1 MAPLLA
7 RLGIGRSGFGF
18 GKKSGGAPPTF
29 AVSPSTSSVNEGSSV
44 TFTVTTSN
52 VSDGTTLYW
61 SLNTVSGTINS
72 SDFTGAAVTGSFSIS
87 SNTGSVALTL
97 ANDTTTEGSESFQL
111 QVRTGS
117 TSGTIVATSST
128 VTIGD
133 TSTNPILADS
143 VVNPYLELALPYG
156 STYINTNGLGSY
168 RYWRYQTGA
177 NLSHFPRASR
187 LILRNTSNSDTT
199 ITTFTGDNCS
209 DGGTIPGDGTAYDYD
224 FGSATNI
231 KDTAIYSVYADSDRT
246 ASSFLYGSTNNS
258 TWTLLGSGRTSN
270 TPLGGSV
277 SCGVIYSNMTYFTDY
292 SNIIKGSG
300 ESKKA
305 KISGQG
311 STVSTAQS
319 KYYGRSLSLD
329 GSNYV
334 DITGTLFS
342 QSSWTFEAWLYK
354 NSSSG
359 MDLLNI
365 GGNNCSWYFANNSI
379 SCDGNGIGRVNYS
392 SGTGITIPTSTWF
405 HFVQVNNNGSYK
417 VYIDGVGYNAS
428 STGSGIPS
436 GTVSLGNS
444 RSDNNTKWNGYI
456 QDLRLYD
463 GIVKYTAN
471 FTVPSSMFAS

>member
-1 MAPLLA
+1 MSPIISRTGFSL
-7 RLGIGRSGFGF
+7 GFGRRR
-18 GKKSGGAPPTF
+18 GGGTA
-29 AVSPSTSSVNEGSSV
+29 AVSV
-44 TFTVTTSN
+44 
-52 VSDGTTLYW
+52 
-61 SLNTVSGTINS
+61 
-72 SDFTGAAVTGSFSIS
+72 
-87 SNTGSVALTL
+87 
-97 ANDTTTEGSESFQL
+97 
-111 QVRTGS
+111 
-117 TSGTIVATSST
+117 
-128 VTIGD
+128 
-133 TSTNPILADS
+133 ILADS

-156 STYINTNGLGSY
+156 STYIDTNGLGSY
-168 RYWRYQTGA
+168 RYWRYQTGSTA
-177 NLSHFPRASR
+177 SHFPRASR

-199 ITTFTGDNCS
+199 ITTFAGDNCGDS
-209 DGGTIPGDGTAYDYD
+209 GTIPGDGTVYDYD

-231 KDTAIYSVYADSDRT
+231 KDTAFYSVYNGGDRT

-258 TWTLLGSGRTSN
+258 NWTLLGSGRTSN

-305 KISGQG
+305 KISGSG
-311 STVSTAQS
+311 STVSTTQS

-365 GGNNCSWYFANNSI
+365 GGNSCSWYFASNSI

-392 SGTGITIPTSTWF
+392 LTIPSSSWF

-417 VYIDGVGYNAS
+417 VYIDGVGYNPS

-436 GTVSLGNS
+436 GTVSLGNT

-471 FTVPSSMFAS
+471 FTPPSQMMTS